1 MSPPTYIFLILA
13 PLDNLQ
19 ILVCVCSMLG
29 SWTGLAFR
37 VPQSGEE
44 GVSLTHSC
52 RLKSEPCPQRIQMVK
67 VREIHPKYVVP
78 GDCWRLPT
86 LPALWRRRQ
95 EEPEFELSLGYI
107 MSLNYIWRPCLKKK
121 KKS

>member
-1 MSPPTYIFLILA
+1 
-13 PLDNLQ
+13 
-19 ILVCVCSMLG
+19 
-29 SWTGLAFR
+29 
-37 VPQSGEE
+37 
-44 GVSLTHSC
+44 
-52 RLKSEPCPQRIQMVK
+52 MVK

-121 KKS
+121 KKVNSKTCHWDQASGRIIRRRGPTLGWVRDPGRYKQGVGKRAVFRGQG